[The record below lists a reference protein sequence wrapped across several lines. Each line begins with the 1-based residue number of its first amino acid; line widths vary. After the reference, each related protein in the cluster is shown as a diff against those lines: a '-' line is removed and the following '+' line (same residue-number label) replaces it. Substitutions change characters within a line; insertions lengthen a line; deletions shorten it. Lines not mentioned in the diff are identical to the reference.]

1 MPEGR
6 MLKKVISES
15 KSLGS
20 LKSDSARLLYTWLI
34 PFLDVEGRHA
44 ADPEI
49 IKGHVFPKV
58 KSMTIRKISSLLSEL
73 SAAGLI
79 VLYGS
84 NCETYLQLVKFQDH
98 QKLDP
103 NKEGKSKIPEPT
115 EENIITPDNSGP
127 TPEKSS
133 LSKVKGS
140 KDKSKEREGRTQN
153 EFDPLFEE
161 FWKGYPKKVSKTV
174 AREKFMILA
183 RAGKLPD
190 LIKAT
195 NGYMDFLKHQRVK
208 KNFDQEPMHPA
219 TFLMKDRWKD
229 YVEFRYEPEL

>member
-15 KSLGS
+15 KSLGN

-58 KSMTIRKISSLLSEL
+58 KSMTIRKISSLLSDL

-84 NCETYLQLVKFQDH
+84 NGETYLQLVKFQDH

-103 NKEGKSKIPEPT
+103 NKEGKSKIPAPT
-115 EENIITPDNSGP
+115 EENIITPDNSEV
-127 TPEKSS
+127 TLEKSS
-133 LSKVKGS
+133 LSKVKQS
-140 KDKSKEREGRTQN
+140 KVQVKRDGRTQS

-161 FWKGYPKKVSKTV
+161 FWAGYPKKIGKEV

-183 RAGKLPD
+183 RAEKIPE

-195 NGYMDFLKHQRVK
+195 NGYMDFLKHQEIH
-208 KNFDQEPMHPA
+208 KNFKQEPMNPA
-219 TFLMKDRWKD
+219 TFLMKERWKD
-229 YVEFRYEPEL
+229 YVDFKYEPPM